1 MIATPDRINISR
13 VQKHLKGAKHGFDRA
28 LIGLGV
34 SLKAPRKRT
43 VKQTGVQSESA
54 STTI

>member
-43 VKQTGVQSESA
+43 VKQTGV
-54 STTI
+54 